1 MKTIIK
7 KTSYK
12 IFPFSQVSDLP
23 ASFFNSGI
31 SFIFA
36 AMSVFFSKRLV
47 SCNCCPRHCGINRL
61 AGEISFCRTGARAL
75 LAHAGLHYGEEP
87 PISGTRGSGTIFFA
101 GCNLRCVFCQNWQIS
116 QRFNEASVRE
126 ITPSELAQEMLHLQE
141 AGAHNINFVSPSHV
155 VWQMADAILLARD
168 KGLTIPVVDNTGGY
182 DSTEAL
188 KEITGLVDI
197 YMPDIKY
204 LDNALAK
211 RYSGAGDYADIIPEV
226 LQEMF
231 RQTGPLQT
239 DEAGIAVKGLLIRHL
254 VLPGHPENTRKC
266 LEVIASV
273 STEIPVSLMSQY
285 APLHRAGRFPE
296 INRTLQPEEYR
307 EMVEY
312 ALSLGIETLFTQD
325 ISSRDNYLP
334 DFDRDEPFI

>member
-1 MKTIIK
+1 MKRD
-7 KTSYK
+7 
-12 IFPFSQVSDLP
+12 FSQHLS
-23 ASFFNSGI
+23 
-31 SFIFA
+31 
-36 AMSVFFSKRLV
+36 
-47 SCNCCPRHCGINRL
+47 SCLCCPRHCGIDRL
-61 AGEISFCRTGARAL
+61 AGEISFCRTGTRAL

-87 PISGTRGSGTIFFA
+87 PISGTRGSGTLFFA

-116 QRFNEASVRE
+116 QRFRPEGVRE
-126 ITPSELAQEMLHLQE
+126 VTPEELATEMLRLQE

-168 KGLTIPVVDNTGGY
+168 KGLTIPVAYNTGGY
-182 DSTEAL
+182 DDVEAL
-188 KEITGLVDI
+188 REITDLVDI

-204 LDNALAK
+204 MDNVLAK

-254 VLPGHPENTRKC
+254 VLPGHPENTRRC

-285 APLHRAGRFPE
+285 APRHHAGRFPE

-334 DFDRDEPFI
+334 DFDREEPFR